1 MKIAKQGWSM
11 RSSTRGKRPR
21 PSIQFS
27 AREARLIHRMA
38 RNSPEENRRL
48 GRFISR
54 QRHCIRNKLGI
65 IRRYARQIAQ
75 LSSEQRQ
82 SIRDLQNSPFYQ
94 GLGSVTA
101 LQPNDLKE
109 YEDLNEFVWLFG
121 EDEAWAA

>member
-1 MKIAKQGWSM
+1 MKIAKQGWPK
-11 RSSTRGKRPR
+11 RSSTRGNRPR

-38 RNSPEENRRL
+38 RNTPEENRRL
-48 GRFISR
+48 GKFISR
-54 QRHCIRNKLGI
+54 QRHCIRNKIGML
-65 IRRYARQIAQ
+65 RRYARQIAQ

-94 GLGSVTA
+94 RLGSVTA

-109 YEDLNEFVWLFG
+109 YEDLDEFVWLFG
-121 EDEAWAA
+121 EEVAWAA